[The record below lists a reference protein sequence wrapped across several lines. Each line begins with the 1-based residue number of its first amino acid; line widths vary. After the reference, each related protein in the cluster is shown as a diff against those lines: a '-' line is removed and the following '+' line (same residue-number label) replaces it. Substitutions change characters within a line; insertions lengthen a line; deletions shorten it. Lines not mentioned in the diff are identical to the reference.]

1 MFIFT
6 MIYDEMSFD
15 LNISGLQVLF
25 TNNYM
30 YQDI

>member
-15 LNISGLQVLF
+15 LNIKGLQVLF